1 LQTDTASS
9 FGGIIIFN
17 EKLDLEAAQELDKLF
32 SEIVIAPDFN
42 DDALEFLKHKK
53 NRRLVKCRFGREK
66 SELRQVAGGYL
77 YQEKDNMIYNDD
89 ELKVVTKSQPDEK
102 MLKDARFAYKIVKA
116 VKSNAVVFVK
126 DNATSGI
133 GGGQPSRVD
142 STKIAVLKAKNA
154 GIDLKGTV
162 AASDAYFPFADGL
175 LQVAEAG
182 AVCVVQPGG
191 SVRDQEVI
199 IAADENKLV
208 MIFTG
213 YRHFKH

>member
-1 LQTDTASS
+1 
-9 FGGIIIFN
+9 
-17 EKLDLEAAQELDKLF
+17 
-32 SEIVIAPDFN
+32 
-42 DDALEFLKHKK
+42 
-53 NRRLVKCRFGREK
+53 
-66 SELRQVAGGYL
+66 
-77 YQEKDNMIYNDD
+77 M
-89 ELKVVTKSQPDEK
+89 
-102 MLKDARFAYKIVKA
+102 
-116 VKSNAVVFVK
+116 
-126 DNATSGI
+126 
-133 GGGQPSRVD
+133 D

-199 IAADENKLV
+199 DAADENKLV